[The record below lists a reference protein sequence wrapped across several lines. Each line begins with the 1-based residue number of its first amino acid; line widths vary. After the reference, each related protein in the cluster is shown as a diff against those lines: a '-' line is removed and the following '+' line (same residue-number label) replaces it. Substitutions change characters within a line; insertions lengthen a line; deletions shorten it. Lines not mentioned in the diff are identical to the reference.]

1 MGDFYHEHGTP
12 SFDFGRHFGF
22 YFDTNHKPTFA
33 LDAFY
38 KIYSYK
44 THKPQ
49 NPAESGVFMNP
60 AQAKVGGAPY
70 AHHPV
75 TLSPCH
81 THLPVST
88 IILAC

>member
-49 NPAESGVFMNP
+49 NPAESKFSYLVIERKADVNC
-60 AQAKVGGAPY
+60 
-70 AHHPV
+70 
-75 TLSPCH
+75 L
-81 THLPVST
+81 
-88 IILAC
+88 